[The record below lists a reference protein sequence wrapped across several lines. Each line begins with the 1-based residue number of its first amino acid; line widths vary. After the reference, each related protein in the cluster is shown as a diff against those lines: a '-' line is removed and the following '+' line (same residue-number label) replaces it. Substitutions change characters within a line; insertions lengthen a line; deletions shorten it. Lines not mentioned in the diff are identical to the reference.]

1 MTFAASWLTSALLAA
16 VAAIAIASMVWRLKP
31 LVC

>member
-1 MTFAASWLTSALLAA
+1 MTFAALWLTNALLAA
-16 VAAIAIASMVWRLKP
+16 VAAIAIASIVWRLKP